1 VRNQSHGIE
10 LVQYSDFAMRISR
23 YREKFNKRASPYVL
37 PDVHY
42 LGSYLSNKP
51 NSTEST
57 LYVAMPVKNQGKTI
71 FSILESL
78 LESVSSNIVMGILFD
93 NCTDDS
99 KEEVLRFLTTKANKF
114 EVLHRLDLV
123 SSNGELFEATSEN
136 LLFQFCGERLF
147 MSLQAD
153 IYLNDSSFTERAT
166 LAFEQNPRLLGIS
179 GRAVVSF
186 MPTLMPVPKIDAR
199 KIFNLLNCVAP
210 KIWRKKYLGL
220 FRFGAAYFG
229 DISSHPLSSMWF
241 SKRQLQTIYPGEAVI
256 RGPLIWKTEL
266 YRKLQGLDDVAFF
279 LGRDDCDLCLRGSL
293 QLETFVGYLPCRSFS
308 NPHSGTTRKPRTNE
322 VLEEM
327 NKRDSL
333 AAATP
338 GILNQYWTGS
348 IVLSDTSTPKNPI
361 RVKL

>member
-10 LVQYSDFAMRISR
+10 LVQYSDFAMRVSK
-23 YREKFNKRASPYVL
+23 YREKFNEKSFPYVL
-37 PDVHY
+37 PDVY
-42 LGSYLSNKP
+42 YVGSYLSNKP
-51 NSTEST
+51 DSTEST

-71 FSILESL
+71 FSILETL
-78 LESVSSNIVMGILFD
+78 LESLSSNIVMGILID

-99 KEEVLRFLTTKANKF
+99 KEEVLRFLTTKANQF
-114 EVLHRLDLV
+114 EVLQRLDLV

-136 LLFQFCGERLF
+136 ILFQFCGERLF

-153 IYLNDSSFTERAT
+153 IYFSDSSFTERAT

-179 GRAVVSF
+179 GRAVVPF
-186 MPTLMPVPKIDAR
+186 MPTSKPVPKIDAR
-199 KIFNLLNCVAP
+199 KISNLLNWVAP

-220 FRFGAAYFG
+220 FKFGAEYFG

-256 RGPLIWKTEL
+256 RGPLIWRTEL
-266 YRKLQGLDDVAFF
+266 YRKLQGLNDVAFF

-308 NPHSGTTRKPRTNE
+308 NPHSGTTRKPRTKE

-327 NKRDSL
+327 NRRDCL
-333 AAATP
+333 ASAIP
-338 GILNQYWTGS
+338 GILNHYWAGS
-348 IVLSDTSTPKNPI
+348 ITLSKSPKPEKPI
-361 RVKL
+361 RIKI